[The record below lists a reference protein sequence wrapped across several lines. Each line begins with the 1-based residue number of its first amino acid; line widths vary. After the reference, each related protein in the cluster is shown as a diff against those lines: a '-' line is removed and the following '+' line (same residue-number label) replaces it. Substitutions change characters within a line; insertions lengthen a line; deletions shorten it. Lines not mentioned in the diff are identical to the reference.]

1 MAMKKYIILFMVAIL
16 ASCSDMQ
23 LAESIADV
31 KESELVKENANGS
44 AEINALVERARWGD
58 GQAYL
63 QLADCYRDGIG
74 VKKNFLG
81 MLAMVEQAREHGAI
95 HSEKEYMTQIPDD
108 NDIKRFCNLM
118 DKSCS
123 QLIEE
128 EDSIIA
134 QLATSD
140 NPDVLAIY
148 GALRVESG
156 DSIRGFEIIRDAS
169 ERGSD
174 FAALLNA
181 LPDWKVNIQP
191 DNMKLEQLAERI
203 PLVYKLLGKLSLKP
217 DENGII
223 DERKVAYY
231 YMKADE
237 HALLS
242 RREARWLLAYH
253 KDVSIPQLTE
263 SDVKRLEAFIRF
275 PNERV
280 EIVADTVSV
289 DSIRKDNNHINNN
302 R

>member
-1 MAMKKYIILFMVAIL
+1 MAMKKCIILFMVAIL
-16 ASCSDMQ
+16 ASCSDTQ

-44 AEINALVERARWGD
+44 AEIKALVERARWGD

-81 MLAMVEQAREHGAI
+81 MLAMVEQARVHGAI
-95 HSEKEYMTQIPDD
+95 HDEMEYVTKIPED
-108 NDIKRFCNLM
+108 NDIKRFCDLM
-118 DKSCS
+118 NKSCS

-128 EDSIIA
+128 KDSVMV
-134 QLATSD
+134 QLATIDS
-140 NPDVLAIY
+140 PDVLAMY
-148 GALRVESG
+148 GVLCVESG

-181 LPDWKVNIQP
+181 LLDWKGNIQP
-191 DNMKLEQLAERI
+191 DKMKLEQLAERI
-203 PLVYKLLGKLSLKP
+203 PLAYKLLGKLSLKP
-217 DENGII
+217 DENGIV

-242 RREARWLLAYH
+242 LREAKWLLAYH
-253 KDVSIPQLTE
+253 KDVSIPELTD
-263 SDVKRLEAFIRF
+263 SDVKRLESFIRT
-275 PNERV
+275 PGERV

-289 DSIRKDNNHINNN
+289 DSIELDNQ
-302 R
+302 

>member
-1 MAMKKYIILFMVAIL
+1 MAMKKCIILFMVAIL
-16 ASCSDMQ
+16 ASCSDTQ

-31 KESELVKENANGS
+31 KESELVKENATGS
-44 AEINALVERARWGD
+44 AEIKALVERARWGD

-81 MLAMVEQAREHGAI
+81 MLAMVEQARVHGAI
-95 HSEKEYMTQIPDD
+95 HDEMEYVTKIPED
-108 NDIKRFCNLM
+108 NDIKRFYDLM

-128 EDSIIA
+128 KDSVMV
-134 QLATSD
+134 QLATIDS
-140 NPDVLAIY
+140 PDVLAMY
-148 GALRVESG
+148 GVLCVESG

-181 LPDWKVNIQP
+181 LLDWKGNIQP
-191 DNMKLEQLAERI
+191 DKMKLEQLAERI
-203 PLVYKLLGKLSLKP
+203 PLAYKLLGKLSLKP
-217 DENGII
+217 DENGIV

-242 RREARWLLAYH
+242 QREAKWLLAYH
-253 KDVSIPQLTE
+253 KDVSIPELTD
-263 SDVKRLEAFIRF
+263 SDVKRLESFICT
-275 PNERV
+275 PGERV

-289 DSIRKDNNHINNN
+289 DSIELDNQ
-302 R
+302 

>member
-1 MAMKKYIILFMVAIL
+1 MAMKKCIILFMAAIL
-16 ASCSDMQ
+16 ASCSDTQ

-31 KESELVKENANGS
+31 KESELVKEDANGS
-44 AEINALVERARWGD
+44 AVINALVERARWGD

-74 VKKNFLG
+74 VKKDFLG
-81 MLAMVEQAREHGAI
+81 MMVMVEQARAHGAI
-95 HSEKEYMTQIPDD
+95 HDEKEYMAQIPDD
-108 NDIKRFCNLM
+108 NDIKRFCNLI
-118 DKSCS
+118 DKSS
-123 QLIEE
+123 DQLREGK
-128 EDSIIA
+128 DSIMA
-134 QLATSD
+134 QLATIDS
-140 NPDVLAIY
+140 PDAHALFGVLC
-148 GALRVESG
+148 VESG

-169 ERGSD
+169 ERGSN

-181 LPDWKVNIQP
+181 LPDWKGNIQP
-191 DNMKLEQLAERI
+191 DKVKLEQLAERI
-203 PLVYKLLGKLSLKP
+203 PLAYNLLGKLSLKP
-217 DENGII
+217 DENGMI

-242 RREARWLLAYH
+242 RREAKWLLAYH
-253 KDVSIPQLTE
+253 KDVGIPQLTE

-289 DSIRKDNNHINNN
+289 DSIE
-302 R
+302 

>member
-1 MAMKKYIILFMVAIL
+1 MKYIILFMVAIL

-81 MLAMVEQAREHGAI
+81 MLAMVEQARDHGAI
-95 HSEKEYMTQIPDD
+95 RSENEYMTQIPDD
-108 NDIKRFCNLM
+108 NDIKRFFNLM
-118 DKSCS
+118 DKSSS

-128 EDSIIA
+128 KDNIMA
-134 QLATSD
+134 QLATIES
-140 NPDVLAIY
+140 PDAHALFGVLC
-148 GALRVESG
+148 VESG

-181 LPDWKVNIQP
+181 LPDWKGNIQP
-191 DNMKLEQLAERI
+191 DKMKLEQLAERI
-203 PLVYKLLGKLSLKP
+203 PLAYNLLGKLSLKP

-242 RREARWLLAYH
+242 RRGARWLLAYH
-253 KDVSIPQLTE
+253 KDVGIPGLTE
-263 SDVKRLEAFIRF
+263 SDVNRLEAFIRF

-289 DSIRKDNNHINNN
+289 DSIE
-302 R
+302 

>member
-1 MAMKKYIILFMVAIL
+1 MAMKKCIILFMAAIL
-16 ASCSDMQ
+16 ASCSDTQ

-31 KESELVKENANGS
+31 KESELVKENAIGS
-44 AEINALVERARWGD
+44 AEIKALVERARWGD

-81 MLAMVEQAREHGAI
+81 MLAMVEQARVHGAI
-95 HSEKEYMTQIPDD
+95 HDEMEYVTKIPED
-108 NDIKRFCNLM
+108 NDIKRFCDLM
-118 DKSCS
+118 NKSCS

-128 EDSIIA
+128 KDSVMV
-134 QLATSD
+134 QLATIDS
-140 NPDVLAIY
+140 PDVLAMY
-148 GALRVESG
+148 GVLCVESG

-181 LPDWKVNIQP
+181 LLDWKGNIQP
-191 DNMKLEQLAERI
+191 DKMKLEQLAERI
-203 PLVYKLLGKLSLKP
+203 PLAYKLLGKLSLKP
-217 DENGII
+217 DENGIV

-242 RREARWLLAYH
+242 QREAKWLLAYH
-253 KDVSIPQLTE
+253 KDVSIPELTD
-263 SDVKRLEAFIRF
+263 SDVKRLESFIRT
-275 PNERV
+275 PGERV

-289 DSIRKDNNHINNN
+289 DSIELDNQ
-302 R
+302 

>member
-1 MAMKKYIILFMVAIL
+1 MAMKKCIILFMAAIL
-16 ASCSDMQ
+16 ASCSDTQ

-44 AEINALVERARWGD
+44 AEIKALVERARWGD
-58 GQAYL
+58 GLAYL

-81 MLAMVEQAREHGAI
+81 MLAMVEQARVHGAI
-95 HSEKEYMTQIPDD
+95 HDEMEYVTKIPED
-108 NDIKRFCNLM
+108 NDIKRFCDLM
-118 DKSCS
+118 NKSCS

-128 EDSIIA
+128 KDSVMV
-134 QLATSD
+134 QLATIDS
-140 NPDVLAIY
+140 PDVLAMY
-148 GALRVESG
+148 GVLCVESG
-156 DSIRGFEIIRDAS
+156 DSIRGFEIIKDAS

-181 LPDWKVNIQP
+181 LLDWKGNIQP
-191 DNMKLEQLAERI
+191 DKMKLEQLAERI
-203 PLVYKLLGKLSLKP
+203 PLAYKLLGKLSLKP
-217 DENGII
+217 DENGIV

-242 RREARWLLAYH
+242 QREAKWLLAYH
-253 KDVSIPQLTE
+253 KDVSIPELTD
-263 SDVKRLEAFIRF
+263 SDVKRLESFIRT
-275 PNERV
+275 PGERV

-289 DSIRKDNNHINNN
+289 DSIE
-302 R
+302 

>member
-1 MAMKKYIILFMVAIL
+1 MAMKKCVILFMVAIL
-16 ASCSDMQ
+16 ASCSDTQ

-31 KESELVKENANGS
+31 KESELVKEDANGS
-44 AEINALVERARWGD
+44 AVINALVERARWGD

-74 VKKNFLG
+74 VKKDFLG
-81 MLAMVEQAREHGAI
+81 MMVMVEQARAHGAI
-95 HSEKEYMTQIPDD
+95 HDEKEYMAQIPDD
-108 NDIKRFCNLM
+108 NDIKRFCNLIN
-118 DKSCS
+118 KSS
-123 QLIEE
+123 DQLREGK
-128 EDSIIA
+128 DSIMA
-134 QLATSD
+134 QLATIDS
-140 NPDVLAIY
+140 PDAHALFGVLC
-148 GALRVESG
+148 VESG

-181 LPDWKVNIQP
+181 LPDWKGNIQP
-191 DNMKLEQLAERI
+191 DKVKLEQLAERI
-203 PLVYKLLGKLSLKP
+203 PLAYNLLGKLSLKP
-217 DENGII
+217 DENGMI

-242 RREARWLLAYH
+242 QREARWLLAYH
-253 KDVSIPQLTE
+253 KDVGIPQLTE

-289 DSIRKDNNHINNN
+289 DSIE
-302 R
+302 

>member
-1 MAMKKYIILFMVAIL
+1 MAMKKCIILFMAAIL
-16 ASCSDMQ
+16 ASCSDTQ
-23 LAESIADV
+23 LAESIAEV
-31 KESELVKENANGS
+31 KESELVKEDVNGS
-44 AEINALVERARWGD
+44 AVINALVERARWGD

-74 VKKNFLG
+74 VKKDFLG
-81 MLAMVEQAREHGAI
+81 MMVMVEQARAHGAI
-95 HSEKEYMTQIPDD
+95 HDEKEYMAQIPDD
-108 NDIKRFCNLM
+108 NDIKRFCNLI
-118 DKSCS
+118 DKSS
-123 QLIEE
+123 DQLREGK
-128 EDSIIA
+128 DSIMA
-134 QLATSD
+134 QLATIDS
-140 NPDVLAIY
+140 PDAHALFGVLC
-148 GALRVESG
+148 VESG

-181 LPDWKVNIQP
+181 LPDWKGNIQP
-191 DNMKLEQLAERI
+191 DKMKLEQLAERI
-203 PLVYKLLGKLSLKP
+203 PLAYNLLGKLSLKP

-242 RREARWLLAYH
+242 RRGARWLLAYH
-253 KDVSIPQLTE
+253 QDVGIPQLTE
-263 SDVKRLEAFIRF
+263 SDVKRLEAFTRF

-289 DSIRKDNNHINNN
+289 DSIE
-302 R
+302 

>member
-1 MAMKKYIILFMVAIL
+1 MAMKKCVILFMVAIL
-16 ASCSDMQ
+16 ASCSDTQ

-31 KESELVKENANGS
+31 KESELVKEDANGS
-44 AEINALVERARWGD
+44 AVINALVERARWGD

-74 VKKNFLG
+74 VKKDFLG
-81 MLAMVEQAREHGAI
+81 MMVMVEQARAHGAI
-95 HSEKEYMTQIPDD
+95 HDEKEYMAQIPDD
-108 NDIKRFCNLM
+108 NDIKRFCNLI
-118 DKSCS
+118 DKSS
-123 QLIEE
+123 DQLREGK
-128 EDSIIA
+128 DSIMA
-134 QLATSD
+134 QLATIDS
-140 NPDVLAIY
+140 PDAHALFGVLC
-148 GALRVESG
+148 VESG

-181 LPDWKVNIQP
+181 LPDWKGNIQP
-191 DNMKLEQLAERI
+191 DKVKLEQLAERI
-203 PLVYKLLGKLSLKP
+203 PLAYNLLGKLSLKP
-217 DENGII
+217 DENGMI

-242 RREARWLLAYH
+242 QREARWLLAYH
-253 KDVSIPQLTE
+253 QDVGIPQLTE

>member
-1 MAMKKYIILFMVAIL
+1 MAMKKCVILFMVAIL
-16 ASCSDMQ
+16 ASCSDTQ

-74 VKKNFLG
+74 VKKDFLG
-81 MLAMVEQAREHGAI
+81 MMVMVEQARAHGAI
-95 HSEKEYMTQIPDD
+95 HDEKEYMAQIPDD
-108 NDIKRFCNLM
+108 NDIKRFCNLI
-118 DKSCS
+118 DKSS
-123 QLIEE
+123 DQLRAGK
-128 EDSIIA
+128 DSIMA
-134 QLATSD
+134 QLATIDS
-140 NPDVLAIY
+140 PDAHALFGVLC
-148 GALRVESG
+148 VESG

-181 LPDWKVNIQP
+181 LLDWKGNIQP
-191 DNMKLEQLAERI
+191 DKMKLEQLAERI
-203 PLVYKLLGKLSLKP
+203 PLAYKLLGKLSLKP

-223 DERKVAYY
+223 DERKTAYY

-253 KDVSIPQLTE
+253 KDVGIPQLTE
-263 SDVKRLEAFIRF
+263 SDVKRLEAFISF
-275 PNERV
+275 PNERL

-289 DSIRKDNNHINNN
+289 DSIE
-302 R
+302 

>member
-1 MAMKKYIILFMVAIL
+1 MAMKKCIILFMAAIL
-16 ASCSDMQ
+16 ASCSDTQ

-44 AEINALVERARWGD
+44 AEIKALVERARWGD
-58 GQAYL
+58 GLAYL

-81 MLAMVEQAREHGAI
+81 MLAMVEQARVHGAI
-95 HSEKEYMTQIPDD
+95 HDEMEYVTKIPED
-108 NDIKRFCNLM
+108 NDIKRFCDLM
-118 DKSCS
+118 NKSCS

-128 EDSIIA
+128 KDSVMV
-134 QLATSD
+134 QLATIDS
-140 NPDVLAIY
+140 PDVLAMY
-148 GALRVESG
+148 GVLCVESG

-181 LPDWKVNIQP
+181 LLDWKGNIQP
-191 DNMKLEQLAERI
+191 DKMKLEQLAERI
-203 PLVYKLLGKLSLKP
+203 PLAYKLLGKLSLKP
-217 DENGII
+217 DENGIV

-242 RREARWLLAYH
+242 QREAKWLLAYH
-253 KDVSIPQLTE
+253 KDVSIPELTD
-263 SDVKRLEAFIRF
+263 SDVKRLESFICT
-275 PNERV
+275 PGVRV

-289 DSIRKDNNHINNN
+289 DSIELDNQ
-302 R
+302 

>member
-1 MAMKKYIILFMVAIL
+1 MAMKKCIILFMAAIL
-16 ASCSDMQ
+16 ASCSDTQ

-31 KESELVKENANGS
+31 KESELVKENATGS
-44 AEINALVERARWGD
+44 AEIKALVERARWGD

-81 MLAMVEQAREHGAI
+81 MLAMVEQARVHGAI
-95 HSEKEYMTQIPDD
+95 HDEMEYVTKIPED
-108 NDIKRFCNLM
+108 NDIKRFCDLM

-128 EDSIIA
+128 KDSVMV
-134 QLATSD
+134 QLATIDS
-140 NPDVLAIY
+140 PDVLAMY
-148 GALRVESG
+148 GVLCVESG

-181 LPDWKVNIQP
+181 LLDWKGNIQP
-191 DNMKLEQLAERI
+191 DKMKLEQLAERI
-203 PLVYKLLGKLSLKP
+203 PLAYKLLGKLSLKP
-217 DENGII
+217 DENGIV

-242 RREARWLLAYH
+242 QREAKWLLAYH
-253 KDVSIPQLTE
+253 KDVSIPELTD
-263 SDVKRLEAFIRF
+263 SDVKRLESFICT
-275 PNERV
+275 PGERV

-289 DSIRKDNNHINNN
+289 DSIELDNQ
-302 R
+302 

>member
-1 MAMKKYIILFMVAIL
+1 MAMKKCIILFMAAIL
-16 ASCSDMQ
+16 ASCSDTQ

-31 KESELVKENANGS
+31 KESELVKEDANGS
-44 AEINALVERARWGD
+44 AVINALVERARWGD

-74 VKKNFLG
+74 VKKDFLG
-81 MLAMVEQAREHGAI
+81 MMVMVEQARAHGAI
-95 HSEKEYMTQIPDD
+95 HDEKEYMAQIPDD
-108 NDIKRFCNLM
+108 NDIKRFCNLI
-118 DKSCS
+118 DKSS
-123 QLIEE
+123 DQLREGK
-128 EDSIIA
+128 DSIMA
-134 QLATSD
+134 QLATIDS
-140 NPDVLAIY
+140 PDAHALFGVLC
-148 GALRVESG
+148 VESG
-156 DSIRGFEIIRDAS
+156 DSIRGFKIIRDAS
-169 ERGSD
+169 ERGSN

-181 LPDWKVNIQP
+181 LPDWKGNIQP
-191 DNMKLEQLAERI
+191 DKVKLEQLAERI
-203 PLVYKLLGKLSLKP
+203 PLAYNLLGKLSLKP
-217 DENGII
+217 DENGMI

-253 KDVSIPQLTE
+253 KDVGIPQLTE

-289 DSIRKDNNHINNN
+289 DSIE
-302 R
+302 

>member
-1 MAMKKYIILFMVAIL
+1 MTMKYIILFMVAIL
-16 ASCSDMQ
+16 ASCSDTQ
-23 LAESIADV
+23 LAESIAEV
-31 KESELVKENANGS
+31 KESELVKEDVNGS
-44 AEINALVERARWGD
+44 AVITALVERARWGD

-74 VKKNFLG
+74 VKKDFLG
-81 MLAMVEQAREHGAI
+81 MLAMVEQARAHGAI
-95 HSEKEYMTQIPDD
+95 HDEKEYMAQIPDD
-108 NDIKRFCNLM
+108 NDIKRFCNLI
-118 DKSCS
+118 DKSS
-123 QLIEE
+123 DQLREGK
-128 EDSIIA
+128 DSIMA
-134 QLATSD
+134 QLATIDS
-140 NPDVLAIY
+140 PDAHALFGVLC
-148 GALRVESG
+148 VESG

-181 LPDWKVNIQP
+181 LPDWKGNIQP
-191 DNMKLEQLAERI
+191 DKVKLEQLAERI
-203 PLVYKLLGKLSLKP
+203 PLAYNLLGKLSLKP
-217 DENGII
+217 DENGMI

-253 KDVSIPQLTE
+253 KKDVGTPLLTE
-263 SDVKRLEAFIRF
+263 SDVKRLEAFISF

-289 DSIRKDNNHINNN
+289 DNIE
-302 R
+302 

>member
-31 KESELVKENANGS
+31 KESEMVKENANGS

-81 MLAMVEQAREHGAI
+81 MLAMVEQARDHGVI

-108 NDIKRFCNLM
+108 NDIKRFFNLM
-118 DKSCS
+118 DKSSS

-128 EDSIIA
+128 KDSIMA
-134 QLATSD
+134 QLATIES
-140 NPDVLAIY
+140 PDAHALFGVLC
-148 GALRVESG
+148 VESG
-156 DSIRGFEIIRDAS
+156 DSVRGFEIIRDAS

-181 LPDWKVNIQP
+181 LPDWKGNIQP
-191 DNMKLEQLAERI
+191 DKMKLEQLAERI
-203 PLVYKLLGKLSLKP
+203 PLAYNLLGKLSLKP

-242 RREARWLLAYH
+242 RRGARWLLAYH
-253 KDVSIPQLTE
+253 KDVGIPGLTE
-263 SDVKRLEAFIRF
+263 SDVNRLEAFIRF

>member
-1 MAMKKYIILFMVAIL
+1 MAMKKCVILFMVAIL
-16 ASCSDMQ
+16 ASCSDTQ

-31 KESELVKENANGS
+31 KESELVKEDANGS
-44 AEINALVERARWGD
+44 AVINALVERARWGD

-74 VKKNFLG
+74 VKKDFLG
-81 MLAMVEQAREHGAI
+81 MMVMVEQARAHGAI
-95 HSEKEYMTQIPDD
+95 HDEKEYMAQIPDD
-108 NDIKRFCNLM
+108 NDIKRFCNLIN
-118 DKSCS
+118 KSS
-123 QLIEE
+123 DQLREGK
-128 EDSIIA
+128 DSIMA
-134 QLATSD
+134 QLATIDS
-140 NPDVLAIY
+140 PDAHALFGVLC
-148 GALRVESG
+148 VESG

-181 LPDWKVNIQP
+181 LPDWKGNIQP
-191 DNMKLEQLAERI
+191 DKVKLEQLAERI
-203 PLVYKLLGKLSLKP
+203 PLAYNLLGKLSLKP
-217 DENGII
+217 DENGMI

-242 RREARWLLAYH
+242 QREARWLLAYH
-253 KDVSIPQLTE
+253 KDVGIPQLTE

-280 EIVADTVSV
+280 EIFADTVRV

>member
-1 MAMKKYIILFMVAIL
+1 MKKCIILFMVAIL
-16 ASCSDMQ
+16 ASCSDTQ

-31 KESELVKENANGS
+31 KESELVKENATGS
-44 AEINALVERARWGD
+44 AEIKALVERARWGD

-81 MLAMVEQAREHGAI
+81 MLAMVEQARVHGAI
-95 HSEKEYMTQIPDD
+95 HDEMEYVTKIPED
-108 NDIKRFCNLM
+108 NDIKRFCDLM
-118 DKSCS
+118 NKSCS

-128 EDSIIA
+128 KDSVMV
-134 QLATSD
+134 QLATIDS
-140 NPDVLAIY
+140 PDVLAMY
-148 GALRVESG
+148 GVLCVESG

-181 LPDWKVNIQP
+181 LLDWKGNIQP
-191 DNMKLEQLAERI
+191 DKMKLEQLAERI
-203 PLVYKLLGKLSLKP
+203 PLAYKLLGKLSLKP
-217 DENGII
+217 DENGIV

-242 RREARWLLAYH
+242 QREAKWLLAYH
-253 KDVSIPQLTE
+253 KDVSIPELTD
-263 SDVKRLEAFIRF
+263 SDVKRLESFIRT
-275 PNERV
+275 PGERV

-289 DSIRKDNNHINNN
+289 DSIELDNQ
-302 R
+302 

>member
-1 MAMKKYIILFMVAIL
+1 MAMKKCIILFMVAIL
-16 ASCSDMQ
+16 ASCSDTQ

-31 KESELVKENANGS
+31 KESELVKENATGS
-44 AEINALVERARWGD
+44 AEIKALVERARWGD

-81 MLAMVEQAREHGAI
+81 MLAMVEQARVHGAI
-95 HSEKEYMTQIPDD
+95 HDEMEYVTKIPED
-108 NDIKRFCNLM
+108 NDIKRFCDLM
-118 DKSCS
+118 DKCCS

-128 EDSIIA
+128 KDSVMVK
-134 QLATSD
+134 LATINS
-140 NPDVLAIY
+140 PDVLAMY
-148 GALRVESG
+148 GVLCVESG

-181 LPDWKVNIQP
+181 LLDWKGNIQP
-191 DNMKLEQLAERI
+191 DKMKLEQLAERI
-203 PLVYKLLGKLSLKP
+203 PLAYKLLGKLSLKP
-217 DENGII
+217 DENGIV

-242 RREARWLLAYH
+242 QREAKWLLAYH
-253 KDVSIPQLTE
+253 KDVSIPELTD
-263 SDVKRLEAFIRF
+263 SDVKRLESFICTRG
-275 PNERV
+275 ERV

-289 DSIRKDNNHINNN
+289 DSIELDNQ
-302 R
+302 

>member
-1 MAMKKYIILFMVAIL
+1 MAMKKCIILFMAAIL
-16 ASCSDMQ
+16 ASCSDTQ

-44 AEINALVERARWGD
+44 ADIKALVERARWGD

-81 MLAMVEQAREHGAI
+81 MLAMVEQARVHGAI
-95 HSEKEYMTQIPDD
+95 HDEMEYVTKIPED
-108 NDIKRFCNLM
+108 NDIKRFCDLM
-118 DKSCS
+118 NKSCS

-128 EDSIIA
+128 KDSVMV
-134 QLATSD
+134 QLATIDS
-140 NPDVLAIY
+140 PDVLAMY
-148 GALRVESG
+148 GVLCVESG

-181 LPDWKVNIQP
+181 LLDWKGNIQP
-191 DNMKLEQLAERI
+191 DKMKLEQLAERI
-203 PLVYKLLGKLSLKP
+203 PLAYKLLGKLSLKP
-217 DENGII
+217 DENGIV

-242 RREARWLLAYH
+242 QREAKWLLAYH
-253 KDVSIPQLTE
+253 KDVSIPELTD
-263 SDVKRLEAFIRF
+263 SDVKRLESFIRT
-275 PNERV
+275 PGERV

-289 DSIRKDNNHINNN
+289 DSIELDNQ
-302 R
+302 

>member
-1 MAMKKYIILFMVAIL
+1 MAMKKCIILFMVAIL
-16 ASCSDMQ
+16 ASCSDTQ

-31 KESELVKENANGS
+31 KESELVKENATGS
-44 AEINALVERARWGD
+44 AEIKALVERARWGD
-58 GQAYL
+58 GLAYL

-81 MLAMVEQAREHGAI
+81 MLAMVEQARVHGAI
-95 HSEKEYMTQIPDD
+95 HDEMEYVTKIPED
-108 NDIKRFCNLM
+108 NDIKRFCDLM
-118 DKSCS
+118 NKSCS

-128 EDSIIA
+128 KDSVMV
-134 QLATSD
+134 QLATIDS
-140 NPDVLAIY
+140 PDVLAMY
-148 GALRVESG
+148 GVLCVESG

-181 LPDWKVNIQP
+181 LLDWKGNIQP
-191 DNMKLEQLAERI
+191 DKMKLEQLAERI
-203 PLVYKLLGKLSLKP
+203 PLAYKLLGKLSLKP
-217 DENGII
+217 DENGIV

-242 RREARWLLAYH
+242 QREAKWLLAYH
-253 KDVSIPQLTE
+253 KDVSIPELTD
-263 SDVKRLEAFIRF
+263 SDVKRLKSFICT
-275 PNERV
+275 PGERV

-289 DSIRKDNNHINNN
+289 DSIELDNQ
-302 R
+302 

>member
-1 MAMKKYIILFMVAIL
+1 MAMKKCIILFMVAIL
-16 ASCSDMQ
+16 ASCSDTQ

-31 KESELVKENANGS
+31 KESELVKENATGS
-44 AEINALVERARWGD
+44 ADIKALVERARWGD

-81 MLAMVEQAREHGAI
+81 MLAMVEQARVHGAI
-95 HSEKEYMTQIPDD
+95 HDEMEYVTKIPED
-108 NDIKRFCNLM
+108 NDIKRFFDLM
-118 DKSCS
+118 NKSCS

-128 EDSIIA
+128 KDSVMV
-134 QLATSD
+134 QLATIDS
-140 NPDVLAIY
+140 PDVLAMY
-148 GALRVESG
+148 GVLCVESG

-181 LPDWKVNIQP
+181 LLDWKGNIQP
-191 DNMKLEQLAERI
+191 DKMKLEQLAERI
-203 PLVYKLLGKLSLKP
+203 PLAYKLLGKLSLKP
-217 DENGII
+217 DENGIV

-242 RREARWLLAYH
+242 QREAKWLLAYH
-253 KDVSIPQLTE
+253 KDVSIPELTD
-263 SDVKRLEAFIRF
+263 SDVKRLESFIRT
-275 PNERV
+275 PGERV

-289 DSIRKDNNHINNN
+289 DSIELDNQ
-302 R
+302 

>member
-1 MAMKKYIILFMVAIL
+1 MAMKKCIILFMVAIL
-16 ASCSDMQ
+16 ASCSDTQ
-23 LAESIADV
+23 LAESIAEV
-31 KESELVKENANGS
+31 KESELVKEDVNGS
-44 AEINALVERARWGD
+44 AVINALVERARWGD

-74 VKKNFLG
+74 VKKDFLG
-81 MLAMVEQAREHGAI
+81 MMVMVEQARAHGAI
-95 HSEKEYMTQIPDD
+95 HDEKEYMTQIPDD
-108 NDIKRFCNLM
+108 NDIKHFFNLM
-118 DKSCS
+118 DKSSS

-128 EDSIIA
+128 KDSIMA
-134 QLATSD
+134 QLATIES
-140 NPDVLAIY
+140 PDAHALFGVLC
-148 GALRVESG
+148 VESG

-181 LPDWKVNIQP
+181 LLDRKGKIQL
-191 DNMKLEQLAERI
+191 DKMKLEQLAERI
-203 PLVYKLLGKLSLKP
+203 PLAYKLLGKLSLKP

-253 KDVSIPQLTE
+253 KDVGIPQLTE

-289 DSIRKDNNHINNN
+289 DSIE
-302 R
+302 

>member
-1 MAMKKYIILFMVAIL
+1 MAMKKCIILFMVAIL
-16 ASCSDMQ
+16 ASCSDTQ

-31 KESELVKENANGS
+31 KESELVKENATGS
-44 AEINALVERARWGD
+44 AEIKALVERARWGD

-81 MLAMVEQAREHGAI
+81 MLAMVEQARVHGAI
-95 HSEKEYMTQIPDD
+95 HDEMEYVTKIPED
-108 NDIKRFCNLM
+108 NDIKRFCDLM

-128 EDSIIA
+128 KDSVMV
-134 QLATSD
+134 QLATIDS
-140 NPDVLAIY
+140 PDVLAMY
-148 GALRVESG
+148 GVLCVKSG

-181 LPDWKVNIQP
+181 LLDWKGNIQP
-191 DNMKLEQLAERI
+191 DKMKLEQLAERI
-203 PLVYKLLGKLSLKP
+203 PLAYKLLGKLSLKP

-242 RREARWLLAYH
+242 RRGARWLLAYH
-253 KDVSIPQLTE
+253 KDVGIPGLTE
-263 SDVKRLEAFIRF
+263 SDVNRLEAFIRF

-289 DSIRKDNNHINNN
+289 DSIELDNQ
-302 R
+302 

>member
-1 MAMKKYIILFMVAIL
+1 MAMKKCIILFMVAIL
-16 ASCSDMQ
+16 ASCSDTQ

-31 KESELVKENANGS
+31 KESDLVKENANGS
-44 AEINALVERARWGD
+44 AEIKALVERARWGD
-58 GQAYL
+58 GLAYL

-81 MLAMVEQAREHGAI
+81 MLAMVEQARVHGAI
-95 HSEKEYMTQIPDD
+95 HDEMEYVTKIPED
-108 NDIKRFCNLM
+108 NDIKRFCDLM
-118 DKSCS
+118 NKSCS

-128 EDSIIA
+128 KDSVMV
-134 QLATSD
+134 QLATIDS
-140 NPDVLAIY
+140 PDVLAMY
-148 GALRVESG
+148 GVLCVESG

-181 LPDWKVNIQP
+181 LLDWKGNIQP
-191 DNMKLEQLAERI
+191 DKMKLEQLAERI
-203 PLVYKLLGKLSLKP
+203 PLAYKLLGKLSLKP
-217 DENGII
+217 DENGIV

-242 RREARWLLAYH
+242 QREAKWLLAYH
-253 KDVSIPQLTE
+253 KDVSIPELTD
-263 SDVKRLEAFIRF
+263 SDVKRLESFIRT
-275 PNERV
+275 PGERV

-289 DSIRKDNNHINNN
+289 DSIELDNQ
-302 R
+302 

>member
-1 MAMKKYIILFMVAIL
+1 MTMKECIILFMVAIL
-16 ASCSDMQ
+16 ASCSDTQ

-44 AEINALVERARWGD
+44 AEIKALVERARWGD

-81 MLAMVEQAREHGAI
+81 MLAMVEQARVHGAI
-95 HSEKEYMTQIPDD
+95 HDEMEYVTKIPED
-108 NDIKRFCNLM
+108 NDIKRFCDLM
-118 DKSCS
+118 DKSSS

-128 EDSIIA
+128 KDSVMV
-134 QLATSD
+134 QLATIDS
-140 NPDVLAIY
+140 PDVLAMY
-148 GALRVESG
+148 GVLCVESG

-181 LPDWKVNIQP
+181 LLDWKGNIQP
-191 DNMKLEQLAERI
+191 DKMKLEQLAERI
-203 PLVYKLLGKLSLKP
+203 PLAYKLLGKLSLKP
-217 DENGII
+217 DENGIV

-242 RREARWLLAYH
+242 QREAKWLLAYH
-253 KDVSIPQLTE
+253 KDVSIPELTD
-263 SDVKRLEAFIRF
+263 SDVKRLESFIRT
-275 PNERV
+275 PGERV

-289 DSIRKDNNHINNN
+289 DSIELDNQ
-302 R
+302 

>member
-1 MAMKKYIILFMVAIL
+1 MAMKKCIILFMAAIL
-16 ASCSDMQ
+16 ASCSDTQ

-31 KESELVKENANGS
+31 KESELVKENAIGS
-44 AEINALVERARWGD
+44 AEIKALVERARWGD
-58 GQAYL
+58 GLAYL

-81 MLAMVEQAREHGAI
+81 MLAMVEQARVHGAI
-95 HSEKEYMTQIPDD
+95 HDEMEYVTKIPED
-108 NDIKRFCNLM
+108 NDIKRFCDLM

-128 EDSIIA
+128 KDSVMV
-134 QLATSD
+134 QLATIDS
-140 NPDVLAIY
+140 PDLLAMYGVLC
-148 GALRVESG
+148 VESG

-181 LPDWKVNIQP
+181 LLDWKGNIQP
-191 DNMKLEQLAERI
+191 NKMKLEQLAERI
-203 PLVYKLLGKLSLKP
+203 PLAYKLLGKLSLKP
-217 DENGII
+217 DENGIV

-242 RREARWLLAYH
+242 QREAKWLLAYH
-253 KDVSIPQLTE
+253 KDVSIPELTD
-263 SDVKRLEAFIRF
+263 SDVKRLESFIRT
-275 PNERV
+275 PGERV

-289 DSIRKDNNHINNN
+289 DSIELDNQ
-302 R
+302 

>member
-1 MAMKKYIILFMVAIL
+1 MAMKKCIILFMAAIL
-16 ASCSDMQ
+16 ASCSDTQ

-44 AEINALVERARWGD
+44 AEIKALVERARWGD
-58 GQAYL
+58 GLAYL
-63 QLADCYRDGIG
+63 QLADCYRYGIG

-81 MLAMVEQAREHGAI
+81 MLAMVEQARVHGAI
-95 HSEKEYMTQIPDD
+95 HDEMEYVTKIPED
-108 NDIKRFCNLM
+108 NDIKRFCDLM

-128 EDSIIA
+128 KDSVMV
-134 QLATSD
+134 QLATIDS
-140 NPDVLAIY
+140 PDVLAMY
-148 GALRVESG
+148 GVLCVESG

-181 LPDWKVNIQP
+181 LLDWKGNIQP
-191 DNMKLEQLAERI
+191 DKMKLEQLAERI
-203 PLVYKLLGKLSLKP
+203 PLAYKLLGKLSLKP
-217 DENGII
+217 DENGIV

-242 RREARWLLAYH
+242 QREAKWLLAYH
-253 KDVSIPQLTE
+253 KDVSIPELTD
-263 SDVKRLEAFIRF
+263 SDVKRLESFIRT
-275 PNERV
+275 PGERV

-289 DSIRKDNNHINNN
+289 DSIELDNQ
-302 R
+302 

>member
-1 MAMKKYIILFMVAIL
+1 MAMKKCIILFMAAIL
-16 ASCSDMQ
+16 ASCSDTQ
-23 LAESIADV
+23 LAESIAEV
-31 KESELVKENANGS
+31 KESELVKENVNGS
-44 AEINALVERARWGD
+44 AVINALVERARWGD

-74 VKKNFLG
+74 VKKDFLG
-81 MLAMVEQAREHGAI
+81 MMVMVEQARAHGAI
-95 HSEKEYMTQIPDD
+95 HDEKEYMAQIPDD
-108 NDIKRFCNLM
+108 NDIKRFCNLI
-118 DKSCS
+118 DKSS
-123 QLIEE
+123 DQLREGK
-128 EDSIIA
+128 DSIME
-134 QLATSD
+134 QLATIDS
-140 NPDVLAIY
+140 PDAHALFGVLC
-148 GALRVESG
+148 VESG

-181 LPDWKVNIQP
+181 LPDWKGNIQP
-191 DNMKLEQLAERI
+191 DKVKLEQLAERI
-203 PLVYKLLGKLSLKP
+203 PLAYNLLGKLSLKP
-217 DENGII
+217 DENGMI

-253 KDVSIPQLTE
+253 QDVGIPQLTE

-289 DSIRKDNNHINNN
+289 DSIE
-302 R
+302 

>member
-1 MAMKKYIILFMVAIL
+1 MAMKKCIILFMVAIL
-16 ASCSDMQ
+16 ASCSDTQ

-31 KESELVKENANGS
+31 KESELVKENATGS
-44 AEINALVERARWGD
+44 AEIKALVERARWGD

-81 MLAMVEQAREHGAI
+81 MLAMVEQARVHGAI
-95 HSEKEYMTQIPDD
+95 HDEMEYVTKIPED
-108 NDIKRFCNLM
+108 NDIKRFCDLM

-128 EDSIIA
+128 KDSVMV
-134 QLATSD
+134 QLATIDS
-140 NPDVLAIY
+140 PDVLAMY
-148 GALRVESG
+148 GVLCVESG

-174 FAALLNA
+174 FAALLNV
-181 LPDWKVNIQP
+181 LLDWKGNIQP
-191 DNMKLEQLAERI
+191 DKMKLEQLAERI
-203 PLVYKLLGKLSLKP
+203 PLAYKLLGKISLKP
-217 DENGII
+217 DENGIV

-242 RREARWLLAYH
+242 QREAKWLLAYH
-253 KDVSIPQLTE
+253 KDVSIPELTD
-263 SDVKRLEAFIRF
+263 SDVKRLESFICT
-275 PNERV
+275 PGERV

-289 DSIRKDNNHINNN
+289 DSIELDNQ
-302 R
+302 

>member
-1 MAMKKYIILFMVAIL
+1 MAMKKCIILFMVAIL
-16 ASCSDMQ
+16 ASCSDTQ

-31 KESELVKENANGS
+31 KESELVKENATGS
-44 AEINALVERARWGD
+44 AEIKALVERARWGD

-81 MLAMVEQAREHGAI
+81 MLAMVEQARVHGAI
-95 HSEKEYMTQIPDD
+95 HDEMEYVTKIPKD
-108 NDIKRFCNLM
+108 NDIKRFCDLM

-128 EDSIIA
+128 KDSVMV
-134 QLATSD
+134 QLATIDS
-140 NPDVLAIY
+140 PDVLAMY
-148 GALRVESG
+148 GVLCVESG

-181 LPDWKVNIQP
+181 LLDWKGNIQP
-191 DNMKLEQLAERI
+191 NKMKLEQLAERI
-203 PLVYKLLGKLSLKP
+203 PLAYKLLGKISLKP
-217 DENGII
+217 DENGIV

-242 RREARWLLAYH
+242 QREAKWLLAYH
-253 KDVSIPQLTE
+253 KDVSIPELTD
-263 SDVKRLEAFIRF
+263 SDVKRLESFICT
-275 PNERV
+275 PGERV

-289 DSIRKDNNHINNN
+289 DSIELDNQ
-302 R
+302 

>member
-1 MAMKKYIILFMVAIL
+1 MAMKKCVILFMVAIL
-16 ASCSDMQ
+16 ASCSDTQ

-44 AEINALVERARWGD
+44 AEIKALVERARWGD

-81 MLAMVEQAREHGAI
+81 MLAMVEQARVHGAI
-95 HSEKEYMTQIPDD
+95 HDEMEYVTKIPED
-108 NDIKRFCNLM
+108 NDIKRFCDLM
-118 DKSCS
+118 NKSCS

-128 EDSIIA
+128 KDSVMV
-134 QLATSD
+134 QLATIDS
-140 NPDVLAIY
+140 PDVLAMY
-148 GALRVESG
+148 GVLCVESG

-181 LPDWKVNIQP
+181 LLDWKGNIQP
-191 DNMKLEQLAERI
+191 DKMKLEQLAERI
-203 PLVYKLLGKLSLKP
+203 PLAYKLLGKLSLKP
-217 DENGII
+217 DENGIV

-242 RREARWLLAYH
+242 LREAKWLLAYH
-253 KDVSIPQLTE
+253 KDVSIPELTD
-263 SDVKRLEAFIRF
+263 SDVKRLESFIRT
-275 PNERV
+275 PGERV

-289 DSIRKDNNHINNN
+289 DSIELDNQ
-302 R
+302 

>member
-1 MAMKKYIILFMVAIL
+1 MAMKKCIILFMAALL
-16 ASCSDMQ
+16 ASCSDTQ

-74 VKKNFLG
+74 VEMDFLG
-81 MLAMVEQAREHGAI
+81 MMAMMEQARAHGAI
-95 HSEKEYMTQIPDD
+95 HDEKEYMAQLPDD

-118 DKSCS
+118 DKSND
-123 QLIEE
+123 QLREGK
-128 EDSIIA
+128 DSIMA
-134 QLATSD
+134 QQATID
-140 NPDVLAIY
+140 NPDALALFGVIC
-148 GALRVESG
+148 VESG

-181 LPDWKVNIQP
+181 LPDWKGKIQP
-191 DNMKLEQLAERI
+191 DKVKLEQLAERI
-203 PLVYKLLGKLSLKP
+203 PLAYKLLGKLSLKP
-217 DENGII
+217 NENGKI

-231 YMKADE
+231 YMKADG

-242 RREARWLLAYH
+242 QREARWLLACH
-253 KDVSIPQLTE
+253 EDVGIPQLTD
-263 SDVKRLEAFIRF
+263 SDIKRLQAFIRF
-275 PNERV
+275 LGEKDEV
-280 EIVADTVSV
+280 VADIVSV
-289 DSIRKDNNHINNN
+289 YSIK
-302 R
+302 

>member
-1 MAMKKYIILFMVAIL
+1 MAMKKCIILFMVAIL
-16 ASCSDMQ
+16 ASCSDTQ

-31 KESELVKENANGS
+31 KESELVKENATGS
-44 AEINALVERARWGD
+44 AEIKALVERARWGD

-81 MLAMVEQAREHGAI
+81 MLAMVEQARVHGAI
-95 HSEKEYMTQIPDD
+95 HDEMEYVTKIPED
-108 NDIKRFCNLM
+108 NDIKRFCDLM

-128 EDSIIA
+128 KDSVMV
-134 QLATSD
+134 QLATIDS
-140 NPDVLAIY
+140 PDVLAMY
-148 GALRVESG
+148 GVLCVESG

-181 LPDWKVNIQP
+181 LLDWKGNIQP
-191 DNMKLEQLAERI
+191 DKMKLEQLAERI
-203 PLVYKLLGKLSLKP
+203 PLAYKLLGKLSLKP
-217 DENGII
+217 DENGIV

-242 RREARWLLAYH
+242 QREAKWLLAYH
-253 KDVSIPQLTE
+253 KDVSIPELTD
-263 SDVKRLEAFIRF
+263 SDVKRLESFICT
-275 PNERV
+275 PGERV

-289 DSIRKDNNHINNN
+289 DSIELDNQ
-302 R
+302 

>member
-1 MAMKKYIILFMVAIL
+1 MAMKKCIILFMAALL
-16 ASCSDMQ
+16 ASCSDTQ
-23 LAESIADV
+23 LSDSIADV
-31 KESELVKENANGS
+31 KEADLVKENANGS

-74 VKKNFLG
+74 VKKDFLG
-81 MLAMVEQAREHGAI
+81 MMVMVEQARAHGAI
-95 HSEKEYMTQIPDD
+95 HDEKEYMTQIPDD

-118 DKSCS
+118 DKSS
-123 QLIEE
+123 DQLREGN
-128 EDSIIA
+128 DSIMA
-134 QLATSD
+134 QLATIDS
-140 NPDVLAIY
+140 PDAHALFGVLC
-148 GALRVESG
+148 VEIG

-181 LPDWKVNIQP
+181 LPDLKGNIQP
-191 DNMKLEQLAERI
+191 DKMKLEQLAERI
-203 PLVYKLLGKLSLKP
+203 PLAYKMLGKLSLKP
-217 DENGII
+217 DENGMI

-253 KDVSIPQLTE
+253 KDVGIPGLTD

-275 PNERV
+275 PNEIV
-280 EIVADTVSV
+280 EIIADTVSV
-289 DSIRKDNNHINNN
+289 DSIE
-302 R
+302 

>member
-1 MAMKKYIILFMVAIL
+1 MAMKKCIILFMAAIL
-16 ASCSDMQ
+16 ASCSDTQ

-44 AEINALVERARWGD
+44 AEIKALVERARWGD

-81 MLAMVEQAREHGAI
+81 MLAMVEQARVHGAI
-95 HSEKEYMTQIPDD
+95 HDEMEYVTKIPED
-108 NDIKRFCNLM
+108 NDIKRFCDLM

-128 EDSIIA
+128 KDSVMV
-134 QLATSD
+134 QLATIDS
-140 NPDVLAIY
+140 PDVLAMY
-148 GALRVESG
+148 GVLCVESG
-156 DSIRGFEIIRDAS
+156 DSIRGFEIIKDAS

-181 LPDWKVNIQP
+181 LLDWKGNIQP
-191 DNMKLEQLAERI
+191 DKMKLEQLAERI
-203 PLVYKLLGKLSLKP
+203 PLAYKLLGKLSLKP
-217 DENGII
+217 DENGIV

-242 RREARWLLAYH
+242 QREAKWLLAYH
-253 KDVSIPQLTE
+253 KDVSIPELTD
-263 SDVKRLEAFIRF
+263 SDVKRLESFICT
-275 PNERV
+275 PGVRV

-289 DSIRKDNNHINNN
+289 DSIELDNQ
-302 R
+302 